1 MLVINNRVD
10 VVRDM
15 HVSYYI
21 GTGKTI
27 CRTVLPD
34 STTVIHNTLAAL
46 LSLQEIYSTPRRRP
60 RKNTNTMH
68 GRRRRNRVFKTAT

>member
-34 STTVIHNTLAAL
+34 
-46 LSLQEIYSTPRRRP
+46 
-60 RKNTNTMH
+60 NTNT
-68 GRRRRNRVFKTAT
+68 